1 MPCSFTRAVST
12 FMDFCSVIT
21 ASSLSSS
28 SAGSLGQ
35 FTRACDNHR
44 GPCHHRSASSSSS
57 SERPRL
63 GISAGTVF
71 PLPRGDYTLNL
82 LHSVSYKGLPAL
94 GGSSNPG

>member
-21 ASSLSSS
+21 ASSPSPS

-44 GPCHHRSASSSSS
+44 GPCHHRPASSSSS

-63 GISAGTVF
+63 GISAGFSFVGQYF
-71 PLPRGDYTLNL
+71 HCRGETTL
-82 LHSVSYKGLPAL
+82 
-94 GGSSNPG
+94 